1 MNYQN
6 SKIYK
11 ITDNTTDMVYV
22 GSTFKT
28 LQQRL
33 KAHEAAYKSF
43 KAGKFPNNVTVF
55 KILENADYN
64 IELIENYP
72 CNSKK
77 DLELREGQIIKQFIY
92 N

>member
-1 MNYQN
+1 MTNYQN

-64 IELIENYP
+64 IVIALII
-72 CNSKK
+72 C
-77 DLELREGQIIKQFIY
+77 LKQPSLPPNTIY
-92 N
+92 RYLI